1 MSAANLSPYTQ
12 PQFYFKQQRTV
23 DLTQQE
29 QQALNQV
36 WHTDDVQE
44 LPAKANETDTAH
56 CAILGY
62 N

>member
-12 PQFYFKQQRTV
+12 PHFYFKQQRTV

-29 QQALNQV
+29 QQALNQMWQSEEEQALAV
-36 WHTDDVQE
+36 K
-44 LPAKANETDTAH
+44 AKETDTAH
-56 CAILGY
+56 CAVLGY

>member
-1 MSAANLSPYTQ
+1 MSAANLSPYTL
-12 PQFYFKQQRTV
+12 PPFYFKQQRTV

-36 WHTDDVQE
+36 WHVEDEQE
-44 LPAKANETDTAH
+44 LPVKAKEHDTTH
-56 CAILGY
+56 CAVLGY